1 MNNRG
6 AATGAGYLFRFFGAI
21 GLGLCLASLSL
32 TAIAKTKGA
41 SESRIPGWGGVQ
53 WGASEEAVL
62 AKYPVLTAYQPDL
75 SKQDFSLELKPRM
88 IAKSKDD
95 IPEPEVTVPGLDVES
110 VLFQFKDGKLVALN
124 IAGTLMGDLAGPVV
138 EKYGPARES
147 AKKYIPF
154 DEESDHIWRDKQGN
168 GLVLRMFM
176 KSRSVYL
183 DYYSAPAMKRRDQE
197 TVDAERK
204 KNSSL

>member
-6 AATGAGYLFRFFGAI
+6 TARVAGYLFRRI
-21 GLGLCLASLSL
+21 GVASLGLCLASLPL
-32 TAIAKTKGA
+32 TAMAKTKGS
-41 SESRIPGWGGVQ
+41 SESQIPGWGGVQ

-62 AKYPVLTAYQPDL
+62 AKYPVLTAYQPDP
-75 SKQDFSLELKPRM
+75 SRQDFSLELKPKM

-95 IPEPEVTVPGLDVES
+95 IPEPEVTVPGVDVES

-124 IAGTLMGDLAGPVV
+124 IAGTLLGDLAGSVV
-138 EKYGPARES
+138 GKYGPARES
-147 AKKYIPF
+147 AKKHIPF

-176 KSRSVYL
+176 KSHSVYL

-204 KNSSL
+204 KDSSL